1 MNQNKIVKDCIN
13 EIGKFLA
20 VRDIDE
26 LNSKDLEKKYS
37 LNKVKLLVLLGNS
50 ITYTIKCAVEAY
62 TNGIC
67 ERILICGGIGHS
79 TEILRNTIRLHETY
93 TDIAVDGQ
101 SEADI
106 FQQIINK
113 YYNIPKDK
121 ILIENKSTNCGDN
134 SKKAIELLDSLGID
148 YSSVIL
154 VQDPT
159 MQLRTYASFLKY
171 IKTKKDI
178 LLINFAPFIPV
189 VDDDI
194 EFINKEVDGIWTIDR
209 YIQLLM
215 GEIPRLKDD
224 ITGYGPKGKGFIE
237 HVDIPYSVEETYSK
251 LENIIGAKHRWNT
264 TFASDT
270 LSSKLTLTSYRADMF
285 ILIESP
291 SIIPFAYSIHF
302 SKGNLVQDKA
312 DVSLISV

>member
-1 MNQNKIVKDCIN
+1 MNKNMLVKDCIN

-26 LNSKDLEKKYS
+26 LTSVALEKKYS

-50 ITYTIKCAVEAY
+50 ISSTIKCAVEAY
-62 TNGIC
+62 NNGIC
-67 ERILICGGIGHS
+67 EKVLICGGIGHS
-79 TEILRNTIRLHETY
+79 TEILRNTIKSH
-93 TDIAVDGQ
+93 DIYKYIDLDGQ

-106 FQQIINK
+106 FYQIINK

-121 ILIENKSTNCGDN
+121 IIIENKSTNCGEN
-134 SKKAIELLDSLGID
+134 AKKAIELLDTLSID

-171 IKTKKDI
+171 INTKDDI
-178 LLINFAPFIPV
+178 LLINYAPFIPV

-194 EFINKEVDGIWTIDR
+194 AFVNKEIDGIWTMDR

-224 ITGYGPKGKGFIE
+224 INGYGPNGKGFIE
-237 HVDIPYSVEETYSK
+237 HIDIPSIIDEAYSK
-251 LENIIGAKHRWNT
+251 LENIIRIKTR
-264 TFASDT
+264 
-270 LSSKLTLTSYRADMF
+270 
-285 ILIESP
+285 
-291 SIIPFAYSIHF
+291 
-302 SKGNLVQDKA
+302 
-312 DVSLISV
+312 